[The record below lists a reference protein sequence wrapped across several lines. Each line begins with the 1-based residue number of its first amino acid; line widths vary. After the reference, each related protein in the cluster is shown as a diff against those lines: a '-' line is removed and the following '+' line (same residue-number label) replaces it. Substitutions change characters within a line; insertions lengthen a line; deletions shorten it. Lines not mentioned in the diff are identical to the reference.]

1 MTLTER
7 GGIESHESKGKIGRE
22 TNDQMEMVSH
32 QNEISM
38 ICDGLFHHQRKGNS
52 ILLIEKQD
60 NHTKPQRRIRRRRII
75 RKSIKEM
82 NIGRELFRVQYF
94 KQISH
99 QSTRT
104 E

>member
-38 ICDGLFHHQRKGNS
+38 ISNGLFHHQRKGN
-52 ILLIEKQD
+52 
-60 NHTKPQRRIRRRRII
+60 
-75 RKSIKEM
+75 
-82 NIGRELFRVQYF
+82 
-94 KQISH
+94 
-99 QSTRT
+99 
-104 E
+104 